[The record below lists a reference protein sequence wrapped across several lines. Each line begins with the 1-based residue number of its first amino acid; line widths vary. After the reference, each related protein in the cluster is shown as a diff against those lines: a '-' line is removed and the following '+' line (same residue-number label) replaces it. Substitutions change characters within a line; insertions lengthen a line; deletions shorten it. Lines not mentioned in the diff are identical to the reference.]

1 MIGDSNS
8 SKQFT
13 GPLLR
18 REFDAEAEKRSMS
31 VTLSGCE
38 IYPVMLSYLDISND
52 VVQVKLKVCFS

>member
-8 SKQFT
+8 SKQLT